1 MNYLFIKQIHMSL
14 AAISIAGFML
24 RWFWRMIQSPLAMT
38 RTARVVPH
46 VVDTFFLGTAVL
58 LGTIAWGNALSP
70 VWFGAKITGLVL
82 YILLG
87 MAAMHSAPSVRRSVP
102 AFMAAVLVFAW
113 VVTVAVTKSP
123 LGFLRYLV
131 N

>member
-1 MNYLFIKQIHMSL
+1 MNYLLIKQIHMSL
-14 AAISIAGFML
+14 ALISIAGFML

-38 RTARVVPH
+38 RAARVVPH

-58 LGTIAWGNALSP
+58 LSTIAAGNSLSAA
-70 VWFGAKITGLVL
+70 WFSAKITGLVL

-87 MAAMHSAPSVRRSVP
+87 MAAMHSAPTVRRSVP
-102 AFMAAVLVFAW
+102 AFIAAVLVFAW

-123 LGFLRYLV
+123 LGFLQHLIS
-131 N
+131 